1 MSGKYY
7 SKEFKEE
14 VVNKLKTD
22 GITAT
27 EAANR
32 YGVNSKNVYRW
43 LSRGVGGTGSGQ
55 LELNR
60 LKRENYQLKQL
71 IGELCFEKERGKK
84 N

>member
-14 VVNKLKTD
+14 VVNKLKTE

-27 EAANR
+27 EAASR
-32 YGVNSKNVYRW
+32 YGLNSKNVYRW
-43 LSRGVGGTGSGQ
+43 LSQGVGGAGSGQ

-60 LKRENYQLKQL
+60 LKRENEQLKQL
-71 IGELCFEKERGKK
+71 IGALCFEKERGKK